1 MVDIPEWIVTD
12 LDETLLRNDNT
23 VSDFT
28 LSTLGR
34 IRAAGTKFAI
44 ATTRYQSFAQRYIDM
59 LKPDALVVCGG
70 AIGMRHAEVV
80 HYQTMDPTLLNQLLR
95 DLEKLPVGR
104 PTLIDSAQGR
114 FGDKRSVELPFPH
127 DAYQLILWLESAL
140 PPAFIN
146 YWSHYFLI
154 TTLWLPGLYRIAS
167 FKANKLD
174 ALKSVLCE
182 VDPMRVFTFGDDPMD
197 AGMLAYFQGVAVAN
211 ARVEARE
218 AAHHHTVSN
227 EEDGVARWITDQFLS

>member
-28 LSTLGR
+28 LSTLAR
-34 IRAAGTKFAI
+34 IRAAGSKFGI

-70 AIGMRHAEVV
+70 AIGKRQDEIV
-80 HYQTMDPTLLNQLLR
+80 HYQTMDPTLLDLLWEE
-95 DLEKLPVGR
+95 LEKLPVGR
-104 PTLIDSAQGR
+104 PTLIDSSQGR
-114 FGDKRSVELPFPH
+114 FGDKRSVERPFPH

-140 PPAFIN
+140 PSTFIE
-146 YWSHYFLI
+146 YWSQHFLI

-174 ALKSVLCE
+174 ALKAILSG
-182 VDPMRVFTFGDDPMD
+182 VDPTHVLTFGDDPMD
-197 AGMLAYFQGVAVAN
+197 AGMLAHFQGVAVAN

-218 AAHHHTVSN
+218 AARHHTSSN
-227 EEDGVARWITDQFLS
+227 EEDGVARWIAEQFLS

>member
-1 MVDIPEWIVTD
+1 MDIPEWVVTD
-12 LDETLLRNDNT
+12 LDETLLRNDNS

-28 LSTLGR
+28 LSTLDR

-44 ATTRYQSFAQRYIDM
+44 ATGRYKAFTQPYIDM

-70 AIGMRHAEVV
+70 AIGMMDDEVV
-80 HYQTMDPTLLNQLLR
+80 HYQTMDPTLLNQLLG

-104 PTLIDSAQGR
+104 PTLIDSSLGR
-114 FGDKRSVELPFPH
+114 IGDKRPIERPFPH

-140 PPAFIN
+140 PPNLIA
-146 YWSHYFLI
+146 YWSQHFLI
-154 TTLWLPGLYRIAS
+154 TTLWLPGLYRIGS

-174 ALKSVLCE
+174 ALKTILCD
-182 VDPMRVFTFGDDPMD
+182 VDPVRVFTFGDDPID

-218 AAHHHTVSN
+218 AAHYHTVSN
-227 EEDGVARWITDQFLS
+227 EEDGVARWIVEQFFS

>member
-28 LSTLGR
+28 LSTLAR

-44 ATTRYQSFAQRYIDM
+44 ATTRYKAFAQPYIDL

-80 HYQTMDPTLLNQLLR
+80 HYQTMDPTLLDLLWGE
-95 DLEKLPVGR
+95 LEQFPVGR
-104 PTLIDSAQGR
+104 PTLIDSSQGR
-114 FGDKRSVELPFPH
+114 FGDTRLVDRPFKH
-127 DAYQLILWLESAL
+127 DAYQLILWMESAL
-140 PPAFIN
+140 PPTFVD
-146 YWSHYFLI
+146 YWSEHFLI
-154 TTLWLPGLYRIAS
+154 TPLWLPGLYRIAS

-197 AGMLAYFQGVAVAN
+197 AGMLAHFQGVAVAN

-227 EEDGVARWITDQFLS
+227 EEDGVARWITEQFLS